1 MKTISFNLNFAEIK
15 AFLTSII
22 NIDKL
27 MGVHDCSDQDYPRTP
42 QEVKIAVAIELKAMG
57 VLAYDLDNITD
68 KTRDTL
74 ENRGYTGEWQDEH
87 EAFWLKGQYV
97 WVRVRMLYKTD
108 GTPVI
113 ALEAKANNQ

>member
-1 MKTISFNLNFAEIK
+1 MKTISFNLNFVEIQSL
-15 AFLTSII
+15 LTSII

-42 QEVKIAVAIELKAMG
+42 QEVKIAVATEFKALG
-57 VLAYDLDNITD
+57 VLAYALATIPP
-68 KTRDTL
+68 KPRDTL

-108 GTPVI
+108 ETPVI
-113 ALEAKANNQ
+113 ALESKANNQ

>member
-1 MKTISFNLNFAEIK
+1 MKTISFNLNFVEIQ
-15 AFLTSII
+15 ALLTSII

-27 MGVHDCSDQDYPRTP
+27 MGVHDSSDQDYPRTP

-87 EAFWLKGQYV
+87 EVFWLKGQYV